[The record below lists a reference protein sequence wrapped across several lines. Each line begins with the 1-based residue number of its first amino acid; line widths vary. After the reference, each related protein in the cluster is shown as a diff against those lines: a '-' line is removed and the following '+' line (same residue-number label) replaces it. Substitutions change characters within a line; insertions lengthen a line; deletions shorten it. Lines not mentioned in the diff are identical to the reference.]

1 MDIQNHNK
9 QNISYIQL
17 DIKYMKHLSILTH
30 FNKPGTIVRIHTR
43 NVKTEVKGTPRTIH
57 LNKLKLTH
65 IQNRPPE
72 RFHET
77 T

>member
-17 DIKYMKHLSILTH
+17 DIKYIKHLGILTH

-43 NVKTEVKGTPRTIH
+43 NVKIEVKENPRTVH

-65 IQNRPPE
+65 NRNRPPE
-72 RFHET
+72 
-77 T
+77 